1 MGKDTTKI
9 ALLKTGARFLKEKGY
24 NHTGI
29 QEVLQATGVPKG
41 SFYYYFK
48 SKEDFGL
55 EIIENDACEHN
66 RVLDHYLKDETF
78 SPLTRLRRYFEAKYE
93 EFASLQCREGCL
105 LGNLGQELADQNERF
120 RLRLEEIFAQWRDR
134 YIDCLQQAQA
144 VGEISSDLDVGVLA
158 DFCLNSWEGALQQ
171 MKVTKSPV
179 PLQTFMSVMFD
190 VVLKP

>member
-1 MGKDTTKI
+1 MGKDTTKL

-55 EIIENDACEHN
+55 EIVKHDACEHN
-66 RVLDHYLKDETF
+66 QVLDKYLKDETL
-78 SPLTRLRRYFEAKYE
+78 SPLTRLRQYFAAKCE

-120 RLRLEEIFAQWRDR
+120 RLRLEEIFAAWRDR

-144 VGEISSDLDVGVLA
+144 VGEISPDLDVRILA

>member
-66 RVLDHYLKDETF
+66 RVLDKYLKDETL

-93 EFASLQCREGCL
+93 EFGSLQCREGCL

-120 RLRLEEIFAQWRDR
+120 RLRLEEMFAQWRDR
-134 YIDCLQQAQA
+134 YVDCLQQAQA
-144 VGEISSDLDVGVLA
+144 VGEIAPDLDVRVLA

-171 MKVTKSPV
+171 MKVTKSPA
-179 PLQTFMSVMFD
+179 PLQTFMIVMFD
-190 VVLKP
+190 VVLKR

>member
-24 NHTGI
+24 NNTGI

-66 RVLDHYLKDETF
+66 RVLNKYLKDETL
-78 SPLTRLRRYFEAKYE
+78 SPLTRLRRYFEVKYE

-120 RLRLEEIFAQWRDR
+120 RLRLEEIFAAWRNC

-144 VGEISSDLDVGVLA
+144 VGEISSYLDVPVLA

-179 PLQTFMSVMFD
+179 PLQTFMTVMFD
-190 VVLKP
+190 VVLQP